1 MSSQLPE
8 SNVEP
13 STSVETLQMSDVWAD
28 ADFNSRGAVAPLDVI
43 ELAKD
48 IKRLGLQQPIVV
60 RPTTADDGHA
70 SKYTYKIISGH
81 RRFKAFEVNSQTE
94 IPAFVKHNITETDAL
109 VMNLSENLHRKD
121 LNIAQEA
128 KAVERLKMQGFSV
141 YDVADLIGKSSTWVY
156 IRFEF
161 LELPHEIQDAAAA
174 GYIPLTQ
181 IRHIHKLKG
190 KDKQLEAARK
200 IKIAKIRGERT
211 PKIHKPKKD
220 MFKKKKRDETEI
232 ITMIEHINKHIGMN
246 FGTRCLAW
254 SAGNLSDLEIYRDVK
269 DIAEKTDIPY
279 VIPEEFQ
286 PNLG

>member
-1 MSSQLPE
+1 MSSELPATT
-8 SNVEP
+8 VEA
-13 STSVETLQMSDVWAD
+13 STNIETLQVSDVWAD

-48 IKRLGLQQPIVV
+48 IKRYGLQQPIVV
-60 RPTTADDGHA
+60 KPIIGND
-70 SKYTYKIISGH
+70 KYKYKIISGH
-81 RRFKAFEVNSQTE
+81 RRYKAFEVNSYTE
-94 IPAFVKHNITETDAL
+94 IPAFVKYGISDTDAL

-141 YDVADLIGKSSTWVY
+141 YDVAELIGKSSTWVY

-161 LELPHEIQDAAAA
+161 LELPHEIQEAAAA

-181 IRHIHKLKG
+181 IRHIYKIKG
-190 KDKQLEAARK
+190 KDKQLEAART
-200 IKIAKIRGERT
+200 IKLAKMRGEKT

-232 ITMIEHINKHIGMN
+232 IQMIEHISNHIGMN

-254 SAGNLSDLEIYRDVK
+254 SGGNLSDLELFRDIK
-269 DIAEKTDIPY
+269 DIAEKAEIPY
-279 VIPEEFQ
+279 VIPAEHQ
-286 PNLG
+286 PNLS